1 MTVDSVTLSGKGSI
15 SGGKTTPRGSGL
27 GLPLAVGLL
36 LTAAVLALWSAL
48 RSEASAAGIHSH
60 LPELGLAGGLLLAW
74 GLALTA
80 GLARSGR
87 GAVEAAL
94 REQISELQ
102 RAEQA
107 LRESEASIRSLYN
120 IASSSKMGFAEKAQ
134 ALLELGCQRFGTD
147 SGVLSRVEGES
158 FELVAIRSPDNTCAK
173 GAVFPLA
180 QTWSAETV
188 AAQGPVAFEHAG
200 ATHRRDHPAYAALK
214 LESYI
219 GAPVSVSGR
228 LFGTLGFASG
238 TPRATPFKP
247 ADLEFLKV
255 MALWIG
261 GELERQQRDGEALLL
276 SELGSLLQT
285 CDSLDEAF
293 QVIARQA
300 RKLFPD
306 LSGAVYLISASRADL
321 ERVASWGEGD
331 DPDEA
336 RLEPG
341 EIFRREDCWA
351 LRLGRDHFVENPTTD
366 LLCRHA
372 TGDAPPRSS
381 FCVPMLALG
390 EALGVFH
397 LYRRGEDRPQNGL
410 SEARRRLVITVA
422 EHIAMALANLNL
434 RETLRNQSIR
444 DSLTGLHNRRY
455 FESSLE
461 REVRRAKRRGTPL
474 GVLLLDLDHFK
485 LFNDAFGH
493 EAGDILLK
501 ALADSFRRRV
511 RGQDVVCRYGGEE
524 FALLLPDAP
533 LEVLRVR
540 AESLR
545 RDVQEM
551 QVLYD
556 DTPLGP
562 VTVSV
567 GVAVFPEHGTTG
579 EDLVRAADAALYQ
592 SKAAGRDRVTI
603 APAAT
608 IDRRLMLPE

>member
-1 MTVDSVTLSGKGSI
+1 MTVDSVTLSGNGSA
-15 SGGKTTPRGSGL
+15 SAPRGSGL

-36 LTAAVLALWSAL
+36 LTAAVVALWSAL
-48 RSEASAAGIHSH
+48 RTEESAAGIHTH
-60 LPELGLAGGLLLAW
+60 LPELGLVGGLLLAW
-74 GLALTA
+74 GLALAA
-80 GLARSGR
+80 GLVRSSR
-87 GAVEAAL
+87 GAVEATL
-94 REQISELQ
+94 RAQISELQ

-120 IASSSKMGFAEKAQ
+120 IASSSKMGFGEKAQ

-158 FELVAIRSPDNTCAK
+158 YELLAIRSPDNTYAK
-173 GAVFPLA
+173 GAVYPLRE
-180 QTWSAETV
+180 TWSAETV

-200 ATHRRDHPAYAALK
+200 ATHRRTHPAYAALK

-219 GAPVSVSGR
+219 GAPVMVSGR
-228 LFGTLGFASG
+228 LFGTLNFASW

-247 ADLEFLKV
+247 ADLEFLKI

-261 GELERQQRDGEALLL
+261 GELERQQRDSEALLL

-293 QVIARQA
+293 QVIARQS

-321 ERVASWGEGD
+321 ERATSWGEGD
-331 DPDEA
+331 EPEEPK
-336 RLEPG
+336 LEPG

-366 LLCRHA
+366 LLCGHA
-372 TGDAPPRSS
+372 GGTLPRSS

-397 LYRRGEDRPQNGL
+397 LYSSGAPENAL
-410 SEARRRLVITVA
+410 SESRRRLVITVA

-444 DSLTGLHNRRY
+444 DSLTGLFNRRF

-511 RGQDVVCRYGGEE
+511 RGQDVICRYGGEE

-545 RDVQEM
+545 RDVQEL
-551 QVLYD
+551 QVVYE

-562 VTVSV
+562 VTLSV

-603 APAAT
+603 APSVA
-608 IDRRLMLPE
+608 IDRRFMLPE